1 MRLALFILLSCSLLT
16 AQDKPLTALPYT
28 PSLEQSFMDKNIDP
42 CVDFYKYSCGNWNK
56 INPIPADQASWDVY
70 GKLAYDNQ
78 RFLWGILAEAAKPF
92 PARTA
97 SEQKIGDFFHACM
110 DEPAIQ
116 AQGAVP
122 LASTLKE
129 IAALKSLRDVAAF
142 VGQQQ
147 ARGMS
152 GAMFGFG
159 SDQDFDDSSK
169 VIAFA
174 VAGGLGLPD
183 RDYYVKT
190 DPKSIETRE
199 KYVAH
204 VTRIFQLLGDSPTV
218 AAANA
223 QTVMKIET
231 ALAQASLKREEMRNP
246 YNLKHKMSLTGL
258 ARLAPNFAWDAFFA
272 ELKAPSFTDVNVTEP
287 KFFEELNTQLTQN
300 SIEHWKNYLRWH
312 LAHDSAPYLS
322 DPFVQENFDFY
333 AKYLTG
339 VTALKPRWKRCVQW
353 TDNYLGEALGQ
364 VFVAKTFGPET
375 KQQAVEM
382 THQIQWAMEQDINQL
397 TWMGPATKQ
406 RALEKLHTMVD
417 KIGYPERWRDYSS
430 VTITP
435 TKFFDDVENA
445 LTFEARRQLNKIGK
459 PVDRAEWGMTPPTI
473 NAYYNAQMND
483 INFPAG
489 VLQPPLYDPKL
500 DDAPNY
506 GNTGATIGH
515 ELTHGFDDEGRQ
527 FDAKG
532 NLSDWWTEQDA
543 KEFEKRASC
552 VSDQASRHVIIDD
565 IKINGKLTLGEDA
578 ADLGGTMLAFMAWK
592 HATAGKDLKP
602 IDGLTPDQRFFV
614 GMAQW
619 ACGYTRPETERMRA
633 ITDPHSPLEY
643 RINGVVSNLPQ
654 FQQAF
659 SCKTGQ
665 PMVNERACRVW

>member
-1 MRLALFILLSCSLLT
+1 
-16 AQDKPLTALPYT
+16 
-28 PSLEQSFMDKNIDP
+28 
-42 CVDFYKYSCGNWNK
+42 
-56 INPIPADQASWDVY
+56 
-70 GKLAYDNQ
+70 
-78 RFLWGILAEAAKPF
+78 
-92 PARTA
+92 
-97 SEQKIGDFFHACM
+97 
-110 DEPAIQ
+110 
-116 AQGAVP
+116 
-122 LASTLKE
+122 
-129 IAALKSLRDVAAF
+129 
-142 VGQQQ
+142 
-147 ARGMS
+147 MS

-204 VTRIFQLLGDSPTV
+204 VTRMFQLLGDSPTV

-322 DPFVQENFDFY
+322 EPFVQENFDFY

-417 KIGYPERWRDYSS
+417 KIGYPEKWRDYSS

-459 PVDRAEWGMTPPTI
+459 PVDRTEWGMTPPTI

-552 VSDQASRHVIIDD
+552 VSDQASGTSLSTTSKSTANSRWV
-565 IKINGKLTLGEDA
+565 KMRQTWA
-578 ADLGGTMLAFMAWK
+578 ARCWPSWRGS
-592 HATAGKDLKP
+592 
-602 IDGLTPDQRFFV
+602 TP
-614 GMAQW
+614 
-619 ACGYTRPETERMRA
+619 RPA
-633 ITDPHSPLEY
+633 
-643 RINGVVSNLPQ
+643 RI
-654 FQQAF
+654 
-659 SCKTGQ
+659 
-665 PMVNERACRVW
+665 